1 MSDACKIDCPY
12 AGDFAAERGRRE
24 VARWLLG
31 VLVTCA
37 LAVGGW
43 AHARLSSDQ
52 DRLTRLEAQRDGDR
66 AALDAK
72 LAEIQRRLDELRDLM
87 RTRMGTP

>member
-1 MSDACKIDCPY
+1 M
-12 AGDFAAERGRRE
+12 
-24 VARWLLG
+24 
-31 VLVTCA
+31 VTCA